1 MAFIFGVSKIVFIN
15 QYDPPIN
22 YEYTDGILMLIA
34 TSIIFMILALY
45 LEQVLP
51 NELGSNKSPLFFL
64 NFLKRNKKANDKSIL
79 LL

>member
-64 NFLKRNKKANDKSIL
+64 NFLKRNKKTNDKSIL